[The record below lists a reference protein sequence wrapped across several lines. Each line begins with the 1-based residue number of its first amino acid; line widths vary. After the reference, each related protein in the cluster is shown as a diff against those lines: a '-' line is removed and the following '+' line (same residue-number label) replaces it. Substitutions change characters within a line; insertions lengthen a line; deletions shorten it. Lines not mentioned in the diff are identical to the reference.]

1 MKIVPWLRS
10 RIMITCRYV
19 RRERE
24 IPSHH
29 RIQDRLLRRRQ
40 VFGNSIL
47 VAFECRWIGG
57 DG

>member
-1 MKIVPWLRS
+1 
-10 RIMITCRYV
+10 MITRRYV
-19 RRERE
+19 RRGRE

-40 VFGNSIL
+40 IFGNSIL